1 MDNPHVGAVLVHQ
14 GRIIGEG
21 YHQQAG
27 QAHAE
32 VNCLASVRPADR
44 PLIPASTLYVSLEP
58 CCIKGRTP
66 ACTGLILKEQIRKV
80 VFAQRDTTDEVSGR
94 GAGILREA
102 GIRVKEYPDFG
113 PTYLTNQQ
121 RRIFTTQQ
129 RPFIQLKFAQSAD
142 GFLRPKDRKAD
153 YWITNPLSR
162 RLVHRWRTQT
172 NAILVGARTVTDDN
186 PRLDARLFPG
196 PSPRPVVL
204 DLRGRLTGKEKLFRS
219 GGVRPLVFTAKGSGS
234 KLKADVVELKDKDLG
249 KKNFRRILQRLQELR
264 YGHITVEGGATILQA
279 FLDQG
284 LWDEAR
290 VFTGTVR
297 FGEGVMAPRVPGP
310 ANQRTTVGT
319 DVLET
324 FTNPAAGRT

>member
-32 VNCLASVRPADR
+32 VNCLASVCPADR

-121 RRIFTTQQ
+121 RRVFTTQQ

-142 GFLRPKDRKAD
+142 GFLRPKDRKVD

-234 KLKADVVELKDKDLG
+234 KLRADVVELKDKDLG

-264 YGHITVEGGATILQA
+264 YGHVTVEGGATILQA

-310 ANQRTTVGT
+310 VNQRTTVGT
-319 DVLET
+319 DALET